1 MTPPSHSDPKLTFA
15 KDSEQRPGMMINSQ
29 GHVDGNSGREHWILK
44 VQAPQQWRTT
54 KKYLGCGQVFHSL
67 HSLNTSNFKIVGI
80 MCVVKAPFQTDLA
93 DRNSEHSR
101 NFQNNLKNGNP
112 SLYSQRPR
120 APPRSI
126 WVAHGKKTSFI
137 LQQPPW
143 LRSSWLR
150 SKGLDV
156 CRII

>member
-112 SLYSQRPR
+112 LLSIPSVHELHLGASEWHMEKRHLLFFSSL
-120 APPRSI
+120 
-126 WVAHGKKTSFI
+126 HGWD
-137 LQQPPW
+137 QA
-143 LRSSWLR
+143 
-150 SKGLDV
+150 G
-156 CRII
+156 